1 MSATKNTK
9 HNDPRIAAFN
19 GKGLLDVNDIENIF
33 ECGRSKARLVMNK
46 LPHFR
51 FGKKELCYTVDL
63 IDYIDKN
70 GGIVVKW
77 ER

>member
-1 MSATKNTK
+1 MNNRIRNT
-9 HNDPRIAAFN
+9 DPKLLAFK
-19 GKGLLDVNDIENIF
+19 GKGLLDVNDLEDIF

-63 IDYIDKN
+63 IDCIDKN